1 VRTVEISVRAQL
13 CIERIDTRWRKKAD
27 HPDVFRA
34 EMDEIIEHLGT
45 VSSPGTPCPTARR
58 PHLRRKLLEKAKC
71 HVYFVI
77 NERMQQLEVL
87 YVWDGRRERPPK
99 L

>member
-1 VRTVEISVRAQL
+1 VRAVEISLRAQH
-13 CIERIDTRWRKKAD
+13 CVDRIDARWRKKAD
-27 HPDVFRA
+27 YPDTFRA
-34 EMDEIIEHLGT
+34 EMDEMIEHLGS

-58 PHLRRKLLEKAKC
+58 PHLRHTLLEKAKC

-77 NERMQQLEVL
+77 NERKQQIDVL
-87 YVWDGRRERPPK
+87 YVWDARRERPPK